1 MTMQKKSIHA
11 GSLQGKAPAPLT
23 DEQKAQ
29 QVARFLAQKRE
40 TFAQGI
46 LFNLCQGIGPDA
58 SSAQAKA
65 LVHLSVE
72 MADALM
78 EELYPLQP
86 DVKEPEK
93 PTPVGS
99 RNDKLK
105 GHE

>member
-1 MTMQKKSIHA
+1 MTTTKKSIHA

-46 LFNLCQGIGPDA
+46 LFNLCQGIGL
-58 SSAQAKA
+58 SAIDNGKQ
-65 LVHLSVE
+65 LVHTSVE
-72 MADALM
+72 MADALL

-86 DVKEPEK
+86 DIKEPEK

-99 RNDKLK
+99 RNDDKLK